1 MLIGGRRYSPAKAP
15 ASASR
20 RNRSV
25 VQSLGNL
32 RVIDLSH
39 VIAGPAASHYLAAFG
54 AEVVKIEN
62 PRAPDVMRYVDA
74 GPDDGIST
82 TFAALNAGKKSL
94 AIDLKN
100 PRLRDL
106 LLGMVRDADVFIEN
120 FRPGTS
126 QRLGLDY
133 EAVKAVN
140 PRIVYLSISG
150 YGQTGAWARFG
161 AYDQVV
167 QALTGMMML
176 NGEDSEPPTKVGFPV
191 VDMAT
196 GLFGALAVLAA
207 IHRRTTSNLGAHIDA
222 SLAQSAVQL
231 MRPVATRVLATGRDA
246 PRAGNRGFSG
256 SPGASTFQCSDGWLA
271 VAANTQAQFSGLCE
285 LLGLAGVAD
294 DPALV
299 APVGQG
305 GTTNVAAVDR
315 PRLVRLM
322 EEAFARHAAAELEP
336 RLNAAGVP
344 AARVRSV
351 AEFLREARAGEHV
364 ELELDRVGYA
374 GRQTLHL
381 GPGVT
386 GLGGGAPTR
395 APRLGADTAGILR
408 QAGLGEE
415 EIAALARDGAIRIDG
430 GLGNE
435 RQETNPGREIQC

>member
-1 MLIGGRRYSPAKAP
+1 M
-15 ASASR
+15 
-20 RNRSV
+20 
-25 VQSLGNL
+25 QSLANL

-39 VIAGPAASHYLAAFG
+39 VIAGPAASHYLAVFG
-54 AEVVKIEN
+54 ADVLKVEN

-74 GPDDGIST
+74 GPEEEIST
-82 TFAALNAGKKSL
+82 TFAALNTGKKSL

-106 LLGMVRDADVFIEN
+106 LLEMVREADVFIEN
-120 FRPGTS
+120 FRPGTAR
-126 QRLGLDY
+126 RLGLDY

-140 PRIVYLSISG
+140 PGIVYLSISG
-150 YGQTGAWARFG
+150 YGQSGPWSRFG

-176 NGEDSEPPTKVGFPV
+176 NGEDDGPPTKVGFPV

-207 IHRRTTSNLGAHIDA
+207 IHRRATTSVGAHIDA

-231 MRPVATRVLATGRDA
+231 MRPVVTRVLATGRDA

-271 VAANTQAQFSGLCE
+271 VAANTHAQFSGLCE
-285 LLGLAGVAD
+285 LLGLPGVAD
-294 DPALV
+294 DAALV

-305 GTTNVAAVDR
+305 GATNVAAVDR
-315 PRLVRLM
+315 ARLVRLM
-322 EEAFARHAAAELEP
+322 EEAFARCKAAELEP

-351 AEFLREARAGEHV
+351 AEFLREARAGDHV
-364 ELELDRVGYA
+364 ELQLDRVDYGE
-374 GRQTLHL
+374 TETVHL

-386 GLGGGAPTR
+386 GAGECGPTR
-395 APRLGADTAGILR
+395 APRLGADTAEILR
-408 QAGLGEE
+408 KAGLGET

-430 GLGNE
+430 ELKSE
-435 RQETNPGREIQC
+435 R

>member
-1 MLIGGRRYSPAKAP
+1 MRKEYHILIEGRRYSRSKAP
-15 ASASR
+15 SSAR
-20 RNRSV
+20 GRNRSV
-25 VQSLGNL
+25 VQSLANL

-54 AEVVKIEN
+54 ADVLKIEN

-74 GPDDGIST
+74 GPADGIST

-100 PRLRDL
+100 SRLRDL

-126 QRLGLDY
+126 RRLGLDY

-150 YGQTGAWARFG
+150 YGQTGRWSRFG

-176 NGEDSEPPTKVGFPV
+176 NGEDKGPPTKVGFPV

-207 IHRRTTSNLGAHIDA
+207 IHRRTTSNIGAHIDA

-231 MRPVATRVLATGRDA
+231 MRPVVTRVLATDRDA

-271 VAANTQAQFSGLCE
+271 VAANTQAQFRRLCE
-285 LLGLAGVAD
+285 LIGLPGVAD

-299 APVGQG
+299 SPVGQG
-305 GTTNVAAVDR
+305 GATNVAAVDR
-315 PRLVRLM
+315 SRLVRLM
-322 EEAFARHAAAELEP
+322 EEAFARHGAAELEP

-364 ELELDRVGYA
+364 GLELDRIDYGA
-374 GRQTLHL
+374 TGTLHL
-381 GPGVT
+381 GPGVA
-386 GLGGGAPTR
+386 GLGVGGQTR
-395 APRLGADTAGILR
+395 APRLGADTAEILR
-408 QAGLGEE
+408 KAGLGEK

-430 GLGNE
+430 EFENE
-435 RQETNPGREIQC
+435 R

>member
-1 MLIGGRRYSPAKAP
+1 MLIGIRRYSPGKAP
-15 ASASR
+15 ASAIR

-25 VQSLGNL
+25 VQSLANL

-54 AEVVKIEN
+54 AEVIKIEN

-106 LLGMVRDADVFIEN
+106 LLGMVRDADVVIEN

-133 EAVKAVN
+133 EAAKAVN

-150 YGQTGAWARFG
+150 YGQTGAWSRFG

-176 NGEDSEPPTKVGFPV
+176 NGEDNDAPTKVGFPV

-207 IHRRTTSNLGAHIDA
+207 IHRRTTSNLGVHIDA

-246 PRAGNRGFSG
+246 ARAGNRGFSG

-271 VAANTQAQFSGLCE
+271 VAANTQAQFRGLCE
-285 LLGLAGVAD
+285 LLGLTGVAE

-344 AARVRSV
+344 AARVRTV
-351 AEFLREARAGEHV
+351 AEFLREASAGKHV
-364 ELELDRVGYA
+364 ELEIDRVGY
-374 GRQTLHL
+374 GRHETLHL
-381 GPGVT
+381 GPGVA
-386 GLGGGAPTR
+386 GLGDGAPPR
-395 APRLGADTAGILR
+395 APRLGADTADILR
-408 QAGLGEE
+408 QAGLDEK

-430 GLGNE
+430 GVAEE
-435 RQETNPGREIQC
+435 R